1 MYSIPPRGE
10 DRYLMMGSVV
20 CRIREGGE
28 RGGREGGGRG
38 GGLGGTGGF
47 PFLDV
52 AAGGS
57 LNLRGKP
64 RLLPS
69 RDFLTAPNKAPPWP
83 GTGVRMSVLNPPR
96 SSLVKGNTGL

>member
-10 DRYLMMGSVV
+10 DGYLMMGSVV
-20 CRIREGGE
+20 CRIRGG
-28 RGGREGGGRG
+28 GEGGGGEGGGGEGGGRGGDRG

-47 PFLDV
+47 PFLNV

-83 GTGVRMSVLNPPR
+83 GTGVRMSV
-96 SSLVKGNTGL
+96 